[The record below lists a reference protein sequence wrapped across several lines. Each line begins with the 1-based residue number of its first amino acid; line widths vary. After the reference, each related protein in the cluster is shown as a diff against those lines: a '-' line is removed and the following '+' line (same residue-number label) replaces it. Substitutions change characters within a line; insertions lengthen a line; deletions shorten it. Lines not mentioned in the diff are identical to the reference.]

1 MKKLIQS
8 LANKINNLEKVENL
22 NKFKLELQEDLHKL
36 EVEKDVLEF
45 KLNRS
50 LKDKNILSSLL
61 SRTSQDLKKVLKKL
75 ETKADELNIL
85 LDTIPALVY
94 FKDSELRYQ
103 VTNKA
108 FLDFSGVSRDQV
120 IGKTL
125 GEVFHHY
132 LPVGK
137 YRELEEE
144 VIRDGRFFY
153 NIEEQIERK
162 NKKIWVHTNIA
173 PVRNSGG
180 KIIGLIGVSWDI
192 TSQKKY
198 EQELKNAKEIA
209 EEGERIKDRFL
220 TNMSHEIR
228 TPLNGVMGMAEILEN
243 TNLDDKQ
250 NEYLSI
256 LMKSGKH
263 LIRLIDDI
271 FEFSALESGAV
282 TLQTNKILL
291 SSFIRKLGKEILP
304 LAKFKGLKLKIEI
317 DPGIPRILIGDEKY
331 IKDIFENLTSNA
343 LKFTK
348 SGMVKVKVF
357 PVKVNKS
364 EDFRLRVEVIDTG
377 IGIPPDKLGRLF
389 DSFSQLD
396 FSTTKEFQGTGL
408 GLAITKRLVEMME
421 GEIGVESVFGKGS
434 TFWVEL
440 PLGVN
445 KSGQKTVDDFDD
457 SEIVDLLKEFR
468 ILLVEDNLINQKI
481 TKFNL
486 EKNGC
491 KVDVANH
498 GKEGL
503 EKYKQKPYD
512 LILMDIQMP
521 VMDGFEATR
530 QIRKFEKQRKDR
542 HAFIVALTANAL
554 EPEKK
559 KSKEVGMDG
568 FLGKPFKPIELFQL
582 LHTLII
588 HQ

>member
-8 LANKINNLEKVENL
+8 LANKINNLDKVENL

-36 EVEKDVLEF
+36 EVEEDVLEF
-45 KLNRS
+45 KLTRS
-50 LKDKNILSSLL
+50 LKDKNILNSLL

-108 FLDFSGVSRDQV
+108 FLDFSGVNRDQV

-125 GEVFHHY
+125 GEVFYHY

-137 YRELEEE
+137 YHELEEE

-173 PVRNSGG
+173 PVRNGEG

-250 NEYLSI
+250 YEYLSI

-282 TLQTNKILL
+282 TLQTNKISL

-331 IKDIFENLTSNA
+331 IKDVFENLTSNA

-348 SGMVKVKVF
+348 SGMVRVKVF
-357 PVKVNKS
+357 PVKVKKS

-503 EKYKQKPYD
+503 EKYKQKQYD

-530 QIRKFEKQRKDR
+530 QIREFEKQRKDR

-568 FLGKPFKPIELFQL
+568 FLGKPFKPIELFRL